1 MRVFTYGMKKEEMD
15 AIKHRFGTADY
26 FDVTSRYQDILALCV
41 DIVVIAVDHMPK
53 DILNTIKAY
62 QAEVS
67 EDEDAKYYYL
77 TDAQIDEWSRGVI

>member
-1 MRVFTYGMKKEEMD
+1 M
-15 AIKHRFGTADY
+15 
-26 FDVTSRYQDILALCV
+26 

-62 QAEVS
+62 QAEVLEA
-67 EDEDAKYYYL
+67 EDTKYYYL

>member
-1 MRVFTYGMKKEEMD
+1 MD
-15 AIKHRFGTADY
+15 VIKHRFGTADY

-62 QAEVS
+62 QAEVLET
-67 EDEDAKYYYL
+67 EDTKYYYL

>member
-1 MRVFTYGMKKEEMD
+1 MRVFIYGIKKEKID

-67 EDEDAKYYYL
+67 EDEDTKYYYL

>member
-1 MRVFTYGMKKEEMD
+1 MRVFTYGIEKMD
-15 AIKHRFGTADY
+15 AIKHRFGNADY
-26 FDVTSRYQDILALCV
+26 FDVTPQYQDILALCV

-67 EDEDAKYYYL
+67 EDEDTEYYYL

>member
-1 MRVFTYGMKKEEMD
+1 MRVFTYGIKKEKMD
-15 AIKHRFGTADY
+15 AIKPRFGTADY
-26 FDVTSRYQDILALCV
+26 FDVTPQYQDILALCV

-67 EDEDAKYYYL
+67 EDEDTKYYYL

>member
-1 MRVFTYGMKKEEMD
+1 M
-15 AIKHRFGTADY
+15 
-26 FDVTSRYQDILALCV
+26 CV

-67 EDEDAKYYYL
+67 EDEDTEYYYL